1 MGNVLV
7 LAGFF
12 TFMAMEEQNQ
22 TIIYSPAAV
31 LHLFNNSLNVAQG
44 KRLIQLKGVFQPGKG
59 GNYGGYFYDSL
70 RDESSDVQLTIC
82 VPGLIRGELQANKT
96 VTVNGFITRRVVN
109 NASRIDI
116 QLTVR
121 TWKYFGRGAAVG
133 STPVLNDTLN
143 YKVTAVIRDIPR
155 QSHFHFDIF
164 LSMTS
169 APEKYPPNWGGG
181 YTTCLLLRPGANPR
195 IAGRTVQPAGYAEQ
209 QVLDEQK

>member
-1 MGNVLV
+1 MGNVLRV
-7 LAGFF
+7 GGIFYLYGNGG
-12 TFMAMEEQNQ
+12 TE
-22 TIIYSPAAV
+22 SDD
-31 LHLFNNSLNVAQG
+31 HLFTGGGAAFVQQFAECGARQAADPAEG
-44 KRLIQLKGVFQPGKG
+44 CVPAGQG

-70 RDESSDVQLTIC
+70 RDESSDAQLTIC

-169 APEKYPPNWGGG
+169 ASEKYPPNWGGG

-195 IAGRTVQPAGYAEQ
+195 IAGRTVQPAGYAER